1 MCSLRLFYELTVR
14 DTENTAENNFEG
26 HKISYL
32 KNSETF
38 SIRLTAKTQ
47 TGFGKELT
55 YFKVKALSWPA
66 ASLNQGY

>member
-1 MCSLRLFYELTVR
+1 MSLPLR
-14 DTENTAENNFEG
+14 DTEKNAENNFED

-38 SIRLTAKTQ
+38 SIRLMAEPQ

-55 YFKVKALSWPA
+55 YFNVKALSWPA
-66 ASLNQGY
+66 TLLDQGY